1 MGISASAAECRV
13 FSDPGGAIEINDE
26 PEESFQDWIRA
37 KRNSREHVLDEAALQ
52 QTNISAVVPKKPI
65 VIDDS
70 IGTFGEMLKNARVS
84 NEGVIDVARASRA
97 SRRSLE
103 TVESSA
109 DGSRASSD
117 RRFTQESRASL
128 SLEKSGFPAT
138 FEMSVGLALDWTGGL
153 LSNLSIPEMNSPPA
167 GESLVASRLPLRG
180 KARPPPLARGESSS
194 VSNAGTST
202 VGNSL
207 GEFGSL
213 FSGASVAGDP
223 AKSAKNFAG
232 TSREL

>member
-153 LSNLSIPEMNSPPA
+153 LSNLSIPEMNSPA